1 MAETP
6 SPGKNTLTPY
16 AAYERLL
23 NIMSTLRS
31 PNGCPWDSQ
40 QTPESLKPYLIE
52 EVYEVL
58 EALDRDEPSAIRDE
72 LGDLLLQI
80 VFYARIFE
88 ERGLFSMTDVINAI
102 ADKLIRRHPHVFAGT
117 QAGDAQMLEAQWDQI
132 KTEENRARGKSTSL
146 LGNIPR
152 HLPSLQKAV
161 KLAAK
166 IFPATESREIV
177 IHMVQKNLHKL
188 TALSGSE
195 TKDTLENRFGTLLF
209 NLARMGKVLHI
220 DAEDAL
226 RKINNRML
234 EEHKNAVTESGQKD

>member
-6 SPGKNTLTPY
+6 SLGKNTLTSC
-16 AAYERLL
+16 AAFERLL

-31 PNGCPWDSQ
+31 PNGCPWDAQ
-40 QTPESLKPYLIE
+40 QTPENLKPYLIE

-58 EALDRDEPSAIRDE
+58 EALDRDEPPAIRDE

-80 VFYARIFE
+80 VFHARIFE

-102 ADKLIRRHPHVFAGT
+102 SDKLIRRHPHVFAGSHT
-117 QAGDAQMLEAQWDQI
+117 GNAQMLETQWDQI
-132 KTEENRARGKSTSL
+132 KTEENRARGKSASL

-152 HLPSLQKAV
+152 HLPSLQKAG

-166 IFPATESREIV
+166 IFPSLEPLEIV
-177 IHMVQKNLHKL
+177 LNVVQKNLHQL
-188 TALSGSE
+188 TTPSGSE

-209 NLARMGKVLHI
+209 NLARMGNVLHI

-226 RKINNRML
+226 RKINNRMI
-234 EEHKNAVTESGQKD
+234 EEHKNATTASGQKN